1 MLSTGFSSFFR
12 SPVGIARIISKTPV
26 RSRIIHWLLSHFFH
40 ALSTADSETV
50 QKNLMAVSGT
60 TKGEKCE
67 SYEDCVALM
76 KSGKEIQY
84 VGKTSI
90 GVFNN
95 AHDPSTAS
103 IGIYEYDDSNVP
115 VFLDSQEGAVPQN

>member
-1 MLSTGFSSFFR
+1 MCIR
-12 SPVGIARIISKTPV
+12 
-26 RSRIIHWLLSHFFH
+26 
-40 ALSTADSETV
+40 DS
-50 QKNLMAVSGT
+50 LMAVSGT